1 MTASG
6 IFHLFSRIRQSGQ
19 GVFAAIR
26 RGAHPAAWRR
36 AAAAAGLCAALGVL
50 PAQGEPGRPQSEFP
64 VATDARIE
72 QQGETVRLTMALST
86 VVAVDAWVQA
96 APDRVIVELPSTNF
110 QIQPGARKSAGFV
123 SGYRFGLFTTDKAR
137 IIIDLSQPAAIVK
150 AEARVLRGGL
160 GELAIE
166 LRKTGRAE
174 FLAEA
179 RARKASAPAPVA
191 APERPP
197 GEARRTVVIDPGHG
211 GIDPGTVV
219 ASIAEKSVVLNFGL
233 ALKEQLEAG
242 GRYRVVMTRDDDRFV
257 PLAERVKIGQD
268 EKADLFISIHADSLT
283 QAQDVRGA
291 TVYTRSER
299 ATDAEAARLA
309 AKENQADAV
318 AGLEPGEEDP
328 DVAGILMDLAR
339 RETRTFSGVFA
350 RNLVDKLGA
359 SVRMH
364 KIPLRSARFWVLS
377 APDVPSVLIELGY
390 MSSPKDAE
398 LLTSPEWR
406 GKAVGAV
413 GAAVD
418 EYFARERASVGQA
431 AENRHAQ

>member
-1 MTASG
+1 M
-6 IFHLFSRIRQSGQ
+6 
-19 GVFAAIR
+19 
-26 RGAHPAAWRR
+26 
-36 AAAAAGLCAALGVL
+36 AGLCAVLGIL
-50 PAQGEPGRPQSEFP
+50 PARGEPARQQSEFP
-64 VATDARIE
+64 VATDMRIE
-72 QQGETVRLTMALST
+72 QHGETVRLSLALSE
-86 VVAVDAWVQA
+86 VVPVEAWVQA

-110 QIQPGARKSAGFV
+110 QIQPSARKNAGFV
-123 SGYRFGLFTTDKAR
+123 SGYRYGLFTTDKAR
-137 IIIDLSQPAAIVK
+137 IIIDLSQPATIVK
-150 AEARVLRGGL
+150 AEARTARGGL
-160 GELAIE
+160 GELTIE
-166 LRKTGRAE
+166 LRKVGRAE

-179 RARKASAPAPVA
+179 AKARPASRAMVAPVPA
-191 APERPP
+191 RPA
-197 GEARRTVVIDPGHG
+197 GETRRTIVIDPGHG

-233 ALKEQLEAG
+233 ALKEQLESS
-242 GRYRVVMTRDDDRFV
+242 GRYRVVMTRDDDSFV
-257 PLAERVKIGQD
+257 PLADRVRIGQD

-283 QAQDVRGA
+283 QAQEVRGA

-299 ATDAEAARLA
+299 ATDAEAAKLA
-309 AKENQADAV
+309 AKENEADA
-318 AGLEPGEEDP
+318 AGGLETSEEVQ
-328 DVAGILMDLAR
+328 DVAGILIDLAR

-390 MSSPKDAE
+390 MSSPKDAA
-398 LLTSPEWR
+398 LLTSAEWR

-431 AENRHAQ
+431 AENRHAP